1 MTRADRRDLGWLGLM
16 LLLFGLVVA
25 PLLHREGHGHAHQHG
40 SDVPARGT
48 HGAGSVEHL
57 DALVQLAAP
66 PAPPRFVAIATAT
79 TPLIGRDNP
88 VLVARVA
95 VAQPQGP

>member
-16 LLLFGLVVA
+16 LLLFGLVLA
-25 PLLHREGHGHAHQHG
+25 PLLHREGHDHAHHHG
-40 SDVPARGT
+40 SDVPADVP

-57 DALVQLAAP
+57 DALVRLAPALAAP
-66 PAPPRFVAIATAT
+66 RFVPIETAAAPIVT
-79 TPLIGRDNP
+79 RENPL
-88 VLVARVA
+88 LVARLT